1 MSAPRKI
8 VLTNQSAGY
17 LFVDVANAFAARYDE
32 VVLLAGEVLPMHVP
46 LDPRVKVRRISRYNR
61 SSTLRRMF
69 SWVAGTLDIWRL
81 LVFSYRGY
89 DLLLSSNPPVASTL
103 IPLFTR
109 RRTRLLIYDIYP
121 DGLVAGSFVQ
131 HKNLLYRAWAALN
144 RRAYRRV
151 EHIYTLTPGMATA
164 LEAYAAPEKIS
175 VVPVWSGFSHEAIDI
190 PREQNLFLKQHQ
202 LADKFIVMYSGNLGK
217 EYALETLVELAER
230 FRNEEG
236 VCFIIMGRGWK
247 KDQLASLIREKELQN
262 CLLLPYQVADLFLHS
277 LAAFNVGV
285 VSLSTAV
292 STVAIPSKTY
302 NLLAA
307 HRPVCCIG
315 NEQSNL
321 AAFLHEQ
328 GIGRAIAPG
337 KLDEM
342 EAFIRKLWT
351 DKEYY
356 NSCCRRAAEVAGRY
370 TRERALEIVDG
381 FIPAS

>member
-17 LFVDVANAFAARYDE
+17 LFVDVANAFAREYDE

-46 LDPRVKVRRISRYNR
+46 LDPRVKVRRMYRYNR
-61 SSTLRRMF
+61 SGTLRRMF
-69 SWVAGTLDIWRL
+69 SWVAGTWDIWRL

-131 HKNLLYRAWAALN
+131 HKNLLYRVWAALN

-151 EHIYTLTPGMATA
+151 EHIYTLTSGMATA
-164 LEAYAAPEKIS
+164 LEAYADPGKIS
-175 VVPVWSGFSHEAIDI
+175 VVPVWSGFSHAAIDI
-190 PREQNLFLKQHQ
+190 PRDQNLFLKQHQ

-230 FRNEEG
+230 FRKDDG
-236 VCFIIMGRGWK
+236 ICFIIMGRGWK
-247 KDQLASLIREKELQN
+247 KDLLESLIRQKGLKN
-262 CLLLPYQVADLFLHS
+262 CMLLPYQEADLFLHS

-307 HRPVCCIG
+307 HRPVFCIG
-315 NEQSNL
+315 NEHSNL
-321 AAFLHEQ
+321 AAFLNEN
-328 GIGRAIAPG
+328 GIGRAIEPG

-342 EAFIRKLWT
+342 ESYIRQLRT
-351 DKEYY
+351 DKNYY
-356 NSCCRRAAEVAGRY
+356 DGCCQKAAAVAGQY
-370 TRERALEIVDG
+370 TRERAREMVAG
-381 FIPAS
+381 FTT